1 MELEKLAERLGLD
14 VEDIRELFELYVE
27 TTTSDL
33 AELKGAIETK
43 DAQLAHAKAHS
54 IKGASGNLGLDEL
67 YNLAKEIDD
76 HARANSLDALEEMIQ
91 VLEEKYNNLVEEFE
105 KDSSV
110 VEWLSGT
117 KLLKNSTT

>member
-54 IKGASGNLGLDEL
+54 IKGASGNLGLDEM
-67 YNLAKEIDD
+67 YNPAKEIDD
-76 HARANSLDALEEMIQ
+76 LARANSLDGLENMVQ
-91 VLEEKYNNLVEEFE
+91 VLQEKFNSLIKDFE
-105 KDSSV
+105 KS
-110 VEWLSGT
+110 
-117 KLLKNSTT
+117 N

>member
-43 DAQLAHAKAHS
+43 NAQLAHAKAHS
-54 IKGASGNLGLDEL
+54 IKGASGNLGLDEM

-76 HARANSLDALEEMIQ
+76 RARVNSLDGMEEIIQ
-91 VLEEKYNNLVEEFE
+91 GLEEKYDSLVKDFE
-105 KDSSV
+105 KDS
-110 VEWLSGT
+110 
-117 KLLKNSTT
+117 

>member
-33 AELKGAIETK
+33 AELKGAIEAK

-54 IKGASGNLGLDEL
+54 IKGASGNLGLDEM
-67 YNLAKEIDD
+67 YNPAKEIDD
-76 HARANSLDALEEMIQ
+76 LARVNSLDGLENMVQ
-91 VLEEKYNNLVEEFE
+91 VLQEKFNSLIKDFE
-105 KDSSV
+105 KS
-110 VEWLSGT
+110 
-117 KLLKNSTT
+117 N

>member
-14 VEDIRELFELYVE
+14 VEDIQELFELYVE

-33 AELKGAIETK
+33 AELKRAIETK

-54 IKGASGNLGLDEL
+54 IKGSSGNLGLDEM

-76 HARANSLDALEEMIQ
+76 RARVNSLDGLEEIIQ
-91 VLEEKYNNLVEEFE
+91 SLEEKYKSLVKEFGI
-105 KDSSV
+105 
-110 VEWLSGT
+110 SG
-117 KLLKNSTT
+117 